1 MRCEMQ
7 AERWEGLGRWR
18 RKRHVE
24 ESARL
29 KAVATRA
36 RAERTLNMARNA
48 AHVRDAGRVEA
59 QRLVERQRALPSR
72 KEGVRCGAKCGP
84 GGGRTRGAAAVQA
97 ACMERARLKAVGAR
111 ARAERTPNM

>member
-18 RKRHVE
+18 RKRYVE

-36 RAERTLNMARNA
+36 RAERTLKRGEL
-48 AHVRDAGRVEA
+48 R
-59 QRLVERQRALPSR
+59 
-72 KEGVRCGAKCGP
+72 
-84 GGGRTRGAAAVQA
+84 GGRRKMAGDGGAGEASIFLHTG
-97 ACMERARLKAVGAR
+97 RLPRYISHPSKIATTGILRQLPGMQLLVR
-111 ARAERTPNM
+111 